1 MRADRYLHPGFKAL
15 EGHGIALVR
24 YFLVLL
30 ATFCASE
37 ARTQA
42 ATPEPKRVMILHS
55 FGEDFRP
62 WAEYARAIGAELI
75 RQSPWPLDIQ
85 NHSLVSARSS
95 DKDAEAPFVNY
106 LMALGAGNPPDLII
120 CVGAPAA
127 SFVQRQRDRL
137 FPATPMVIT
146 AVEQRRVDFAR
157 LGENDTVVSVS
168 HDFSA
173 SFENILRVLP
183 ETRKII
189 VVIGTS
195 PNERFWLEEIRKE
208 MPLFENRVEFSW
220 TDNIPFRDFL
230 VTASALP
237 PHTVLFWGL
246 MNVDAAGVVHEGDSA
261 LKKLHAVANAPIFS
275 YDDGFFGAE
284 LVGGPMHSVAE
295 GSRRTADVAVRILG
309 GEKAG
314 DIRLPPTRYAAAKFD
329 WRQMQR
335 WGISESS
342 LPPNS
347 RIFFRQPSIWEIYRW
362 QIATVCLVVL
372 LQAAMISGLL
382 YERRRRHFAEVEA
395 RRRMSEL
402 AHANRYSMAGELTA
416 SIAHELNQPLGS
428 ILVNAETAAL
438 MLEQPSLNMKE
449 LKEILSDIR
458 RDDRR
463 AGEVIRRLRSLLMRA
478 PFEAKEVDL
487 NEVIAEAL
495 DLVSG
500 LAHARGVAV
509 ENIPPAEPL
518 RVRGDRIQL
527 QQVLLNLILNAT
539 DAMATLDQS
548 RRRVTVQAARDRD
561 FAQIE
566 IVDNGPGIVAGK
578 SDEIFE
584 PFYTTKPNGMGMG
597 LSIART
603 IVEAHD
609 GRISVENRVGQGAAF
624 RIRLPLA
631 PGAGAAS

>member
-1 MRADRYLHPGFKAL
+1 MRRRRFVEAKERHRTT
-15 EGHGIALVR
+15 LVWR
-24 YFLVLL
+24 LFALL
-30 ATFCASE
+30 AVICSPQTIAHAE
-37 ARTQA
+37 TL
-42 ATPEPKRVMILHS
+42 EPKRVMILHS

-62 WAEYARAIGAELI
+62 WAEYARTIRAELA

-85 NHSLVSARSS
+85 DHSLVTARSS
-95 DKDAEAPFVNY
+95 DEKAEIPFVNY
-106 LMALGAGNPPDLII
+106 LMALGAEHPPDLIV

-127 SFVQRQRDRL
+127 NFVQRQRDRL
-137 FPATPMVIT
+137 FPATPVVIT
-146 AVEQRRVDFAR
+146 AIEQRRVDLAR

-173 SFENILRVLP
+173 SFENILKVLP
-183 ETRKII
+183 GTKKII
-189 VVIGTS
+189 VVIGAS
-195 PNERFWLEEIRKE
+195 PNERFWLEEIRRD
-208 MPLFENRVEFSW
+208 MPPFENRVAFSW
-220 TDNIPFRDFL
+220 TDKIPFQEFL
-230 VTASALP
+230 GTASALP

-246 MNVDAAGVVHEGDSA
+246 MSVDAAGVVHEGDSA

-275 YDDGFFGAE
+275 YDDGFFGEE

-295 GSRRTADVAVRILG
+295 GSRRTAAVAVRILG

-342 LPPNS
+342 LPPGS
-347 RIFFRQPSIWEIYRW
+347 QVYFREPSVWETYRW
-362 QIATVCLVVL
+362 QVALVSLVVL
-372 LQAAMISGLL
+372 LQAMLISVLL

-402 AHANRYSMAGELTA
+402 AHVNRYSMAGELTA

-428 ILVNAETAAL
+428 ILVNTETAAL
-438 MLEQPSLNMKE
+438 MLEQPSLDTTE

-458 RDDRR
+458 RDDQR

-478 PFEAKEVDL
+478 PFEAKEIDL
-487 NEVIAEAL
+487 NEVVAEAL

-500 LAHARGVAV
+500 LAHARDVTV
-509 ENIPPAEPL
+509 ESILSAEPL

-527 QQVLLNLILNAT
+527 QQVLLNLIINAA
-539 DAMATLDQS
+539 DAMEHLDKS
-548 RRRVTVQAARDRD
+548 RRRIVVRAAQDAD
-561 FAQIE
+561 FAEIE
-566 IVDNGPGIVAGK
+566 IVDNGPGILAAKFSEV
-578 SDEIFE
+578 FE
-584 PFYTTKPNGMGMG
+584 PLFTTKPNGMGMG

-609 GRISVENRVGQGAAF
+609 GQISVENRVGQGAAF

-631 PGAGAAS
+631 PGAAS

>member
-1 MRADRYLHPGFKAL
+1 MNRRRWVKAL
-15 EGHGIALVR
+15 ERHRIALVR
-24 YFLVLL
+24 CFFVLL
-30 ATFCASE
+30 TTFCAFE
-37 ARTQA
+37 AFAQA

-62 WAEYARAIGAELI
+62 WAEYARTIGTELI

-106 LMALGAGNPPDLII
+106 LMALGARNPPDLIV
-120 CVGAPAA
+120 CVGGPAA
-127 SFVQRQRDRL
+127 SFVQRQRDQL
-137 FPATPMVIT
+137 FPTTPVVIT
-146 AVEQRRVDFAR
+146 AIEQRRVDFAR

-183 ETRKII
+183 ETKKII

-195 PNERFWLEEIRKE
+195 PNERFWLGEIRKD
-208 MPLFENRVEFSW
+208 MPPFENRVEFSW
-220 TDNIPFRDFL
+220 TDNIPFQDFL

-237 PHTVLFWGL
+237 PHTALFWGL

-275 YDDGFFGAE
+275 YDDGFFGDE

-314 DIRLPPTRYAAAKFD
+314 DIRLSPTRYAAPKFD
-329 WRQMQR
+329 WRQLQR
-335 WGISESS
+335 WGISESL

-347 RIFFRQPSIWEIYRW
+347 QIFFRQPSAWETYRW
-362 QIATVCLVVL
+362 QIAMVSLVVL
-372 LQAAMISGLL
+372 LQATLISVLL

-416 SIAHELNQPLGS
+416 SIAHELNQPLAA
-428 ILVNAETAAL
+428 ILVNTETAAL
-438 MLEQPSLNMKE
+438 MLAQPSPDMKE

-458 RDDRR
+458 RDDQR

-478 PFEAKEVDL
+478 PFEEKEIYL
-487 NEVIAEAL
+487 NEVITEAL

-500 LAHARGVAV
+500 LAHAKEVTIESV
-509 ENIPPAEPL
+509 LSAEPVL
-518 RVRGDRIQL
+518 VRGDRVQL
-527 QQVLLNLILNAT
+527 QQVLLNLVLNAT
-539 DAMATLDQS
+539 DAMTMLDKS
-548 RRRVTVQAARDRD
+548 RRRVTVRTARDRD
-561 FAQIE
+561 LAEIE
-566 IVDNGPGIVAGK
+566 IVDNGPGIMAGK
-578 SDEIFE
+578 NDEIFE
-584 PFYTTKPNGMGMG
+584 PFFTTKPNGMGMG

-609 GRISVENRVGQGAAF
+609 GQIFVENRAEQGAAF

-631 PGAGAAS
+631 PGAGARMP